1 MRSSPL
7 PRMSR
12 RGRVTIGVLIG
23 VFVLFTLL
31 GWGVNAWTDWLWFDE
46 VRYTQVFTGVLA
58 TRLLLFLLVGFGM
71 ALVIAGNLWLA
82 HRVRPQLRPHSPEQ
96 ATLERYRMLLSPRLG
111 TWIAVVSALIGL
123 FAGLS
128 AQSRWS
134 QWLLFRNGGSFGV
147 KDPEFGVDVGFYV
160 FQLPFWRYLLGVG
173 FTAVVLSL
181 LGALAVHYIF
191 GGVRLQGIGDRM
203 TVAARAHLST
213 LVAVF
218 VLLKAVAYVLDRR
231 AMLLEYNEGAKLY
244 GAGYADV
251 NALLPAKE
259 ILAYIS
265 IVVAI
270 AIIVFSNAVMRNLVW
285 PGIALALLGVSAVA
299 IGGIYPWAVQTFEVK
314 PSARDKEAPYIQR
327 SIDAT
332 RAAYGLTDTKTT
344 RYQAN
349 NLTPP
354 ASLATDTSVVQN
366 IRLLDP
372 QLVSETYTQLQQV
385 RGFYDFGPKLDID
398 RYTVGGKTADYV
410 VGVREINYGEL
421 TQQQNNWI
429 NRHTVYTHGYGLVA
443 APANQICGNGTPFF
457 VSGFLGDSAKEVQGC
472 ASPSD
477 QIPAQQPRIY
487 YGERME
493 ADDYAIVGQTGDR
506 SVEFDKPTST
516 GGDKPTST
524 GGDEPNSTGGE
535 QYYTYTGEGGVK
547 IGSFTRRLLY
557 AIKEQESNFLLSAAV
572 NKDSKLLYVRNP
584 RDRVEKVAPFLT
596 VDGDPYPAVVNG
608 RIQWIVDGYT
618 TAATYPYADRVNLQA
633 ETADEL
639 TGRGTIQLARENVN
653 YIRNSVKAT
662 VDAYDGTVR
671 LYAFDET
678 DPVLKAW
685 NKAFGG
691 DLVLPKADIPPELAA
706 HFRYPADLFKV
717 QRNLL
722 TRFHVTHPG
731 DFYSGQDFW
740 QVPNVPDAPDSGQ
753 KQPPYYLYTQFPG
766 QQEGPRFQLTSAVT
780 PNRRENLAALIS
792 GSYVDGQP
800 RLEVLELPD
809 QTRISGPV
817 QVHQQMTNNGDIRQ
831 QLNLL
836 SSGQSQVQ
844 YGNLLSLP
852 FGNGMLYV
860 EPVYV
865 KSNTQNAFPQLQRVL
880 LSYGDGG
887 SYVVL
892 ANNLSEGIKQLVEQG
907 KRTPGGTPPPSSGGT
922 NPPTGGTIPPVL
934 TGELAKAADRV
945 QSAIGEVKAAQASG
959 DFERYGRA
967 LKALDEAMT
976 AFQEAQAAAN
986 PSPAPAASGSPS
998 ASPPAAPS
1006 ATPNG

>member
-23 VFVLFTLL
+23 VFVFFTLL

-58 TRLLLFLLVGFGM
+58 TRLLLFLVIGLAM
-71 ALVIAGNLWLA
+71 AAIVAGNLWLA
-82 HRVRPQLRPHSPEQ
+82 YRLRPQLRPHSAEQ

-111 TWIAVVSALIGL
+111 TWIALASAVIGL

-147 KDPEFGVDVGFYV
+147 KDPEFGIDVGFYV

-173 FTAVVLSL
+173 FTAVVLAL

-191 GGVRLQGIGDRM
+191 GGVRLQGVGDRM
-203 TVAARAHLST
+203 TNAARAHLSS

-218 VLLKAVAYVLDRR
+218 VVLKAIAYVLDQR

-244 GAGYADV
+244 GAGYADI

-259 ILAYIS
+259 ILAWIAV
-265 IVVAI
+265 VVAL
-270 AIIVFSNAVMRNLVW
+270 AIIVFSNAWMRNLVW

-314 PSARDKEAPYIQR
+314 PSARDKEAPYIER
-327 SIDAT
+327 SIEAT
-332 RAAYGLTDTKTT
+332 RAAFGLTGTKSTG
-344 RYQAN
+344 YAAD
-349 NLTPP
+349 NLIPP

-366 IRLLDP
+366 VRLLDP

-385 RGFYDFGPKLDID
+385 RGFYDFGSKLDID
-398 RYTVGGKTADYV
+398 RYAVSGKTSDYV

-421 TQQQNNWI
+421 PNNNWI
-429 NRHTVYTHGYGLVA
+429 NRHTVYTHGYGLVG
-443 APANQICGNGTPFF
+443 APANQVVCGGQPYF
-457 VSGFLGDSAKEVQGC
+457 VSGFLGEKAQEACSSQTE
-472 ASPSD
+472 

-506 SVEFDKPTST
+506 NVEFDRPT
-516 GGDKPTST
+516 
-524 GGDEPNSTGGE
+524 STGGE
-535 QYYTYTGEGGVK
+535 QYYTYGGEGGVE
-547 IGSFTRRLLY
+547 IGSFSRRLLY
-557 AIKEQESNFLLSAAV
+557 AIKEQESNFLLSEAV
-572 NKDSKLLYVRNP
+572 NDDSKLLYVRNP

-596 VDGDPYPAVVNG
+596 LDGDPYPAVVNG
-608 RIQWIVDGYT
+608 RVLWIIDGYT
-618 TAATYPYADRVNLQA
+618 TAATYPYAERVNLQA
-633 ETADEL
+633 ETTDEL
-639 TGRGTIQLARENVN
+639 TGRGTFQLARENVN

-662 VDAYDGTVR
+662 VDAYDGTVK
-671 LYAFDET
+671 LYAFDDT

-691 DLVLPKADIPPELAA
+691 ELVLPKGDIPPELAE

-722 TRFHVTHPG
+722 TKFHVTDPG

-753 KQPPYYLYTQFPG
+753 KQPPYYLFTQFPG
-766 QQEGPRFQLTSAVT
+766 QESPRFQLTAAVT
-780 PNRRENLAALIS
+780 PNGRQNLAALVS
-792 GSYVDGQP
+792 GSYVDGRPQ
-800 RLEVLELPD
+800 LEVLELPD
-809 QTRISGPV
+809 QTRVSGPT

-836 SSGQSQVQ
+836 SSNQAQVQ

-852 FGNGMLYV
+852 FADGMLYV

-865 KSNTQNAFPQLQRVL
+865 KSSNQDAYPLLQKVL

-892 ANNLSEGIKQLVEQG
+892 ANNLSDGIKQLVEQG
-907 KRTPGGTPPPSSGGT
+907 KRAATGSPPPSTGD
-922 NPPTGGTIPPVL
+922 NPPTTGGTSPPVL
-934 TGELAKAADRV
+934 TGELAEAAGKV
-945 QSAIGEVKAAQASG
+945 QSAIAEVKAAQASG

-967 LKALDEAMT
+967 LKALDEAMA
-976 AFQEAQAAAN
+976 AFQQAQAAAN
-986 PSPAPAASGSPS
+986 PSPGPAPSGSPS
-998 ASPPAAPS
+998 ASPPASPS
-1006 ATPNG
+1006 SSPSPNG

>member
-23 VFVLFTLL
+23 VFVFFTLL

-58 TRLLLFLLVGFGM
+58 TRLLLFLVIGLGM
-71 ALVIAGNLWLA
+71 AAIVAGNLWLA
-82 HRVRPQLRPHSPEQ
+82 YRLRPQLRPHSAEQ

-111 TWIAVVSALIGL
+111 TWIALSSAVIGL

-147 KDPEFGVDVGFYV
+147 KDPEFGIDVGFYV

-173 FTAVVLSL
+173 FTAVVLAL

-191 GGVRLQGIGDRM
+191 GGVRLQGVGDRM
-203 TVAARAHLST
+203 TNAARAHLSS

-218 VLLKAVAYVLDRR
+218 VVLKAIAYVLDQR

-244 GAGYADV
+244 GAGYADI

-259 ILAYIS
+259 ILAWIAV
-265 IVVAI
+265 VVAV
-270 AIIVFSNAVMRNLVW
+270 AIIVFSNAWMRNLVW

-314 PSARDKEAPYIQR
+314 PSARDKEAPYIER
-327 SIDAT
+327 SIEAT
-332 RAAYGLTDTKTT
+332 RAAFGLTGTKSTG
-344 RYQAN
+344 YAAD
-349 NLTPP
+349 NLIPP

-366 IRLLDP
+366 VRLLDP

-385 RGFYDFGPKLDID
+385 RGFYDFGSKLDID
-398 RYTVGGKTADYV
+398 RYAVSGKTSDYV

-421 TQQQNNWI
+421 PNNNWI
-429 NRHTVYTHGYGLVA
+429 NRHTVYTHGYGLVG
-443 APANQICGNGTPFF
+443 APANQVVCGGQPYF
-457 VSGFLGDSAKEVQGC
+457 VSGFLGEKAQEACSSQTE
-472 ASPSD
+472 

-506 SVEFDKPTST
+506 NVEFDRPT
-516 GGDKPTST
+516 
-524 GGDEPNSTGGE
+524 STGGE
-535 QYYTYTGEGGVK
+535 QYYTYTGAGGVE

-557 AIKEQESNFLLSAAV
+557 AIKEQESNFLLSEAV
-572 NKDSKLLYVRNP
+572 NDDSKLLYVRNP

-596 VDGDPYPAVVNG
+596 LDGDPYPAVVNG
-608 RIQWIVDGYT
+608 RVLWIIDGYT
-618 TAATYPYADRVNLQA
+618 TAATYPYAERVNLQA

-639 TGRGTIQLARENVN
+639 TGRGTFQLARENVN

-662 VDAYDGTVR
+662 VDAYDGTVK
-671 LYAFDET
+671 LYAFDDT

-691 DLVLPKADIPPELAA
+691 ELVLPKGDIPPELAE

-722 TRFHVTHPG
+722 TKFHVTDPG

-753 KQPPYYLYTQFPG
+753 KQPPYYLFTQFPG
-766 QQEGPRFQLTSAVT
+766 QESPRFQLTAAVT
-780 PNRRENLAALIS
+780 PNGRQNLAALVT
-792 GSYVDGQP
+792 GSYVDGRPQ
-800 RLEVLELPD
+800 LEVLELPD
-809 QTRISGPV
+809 QTRISGPT

-836 SSGQSQVQ
+836 SSNQAQVQ

-852 FGNGMLYV
+852 FADGMLYV

-865 KSNTQNAFPQLQRVL
+865 KSSNQDAYPLLQKVL

-892 ANNLSEGIKQLVEQG
+892 ANNLSDGIKQLVEQG
-907 KRTPGGTPPPSSGGT
+907 KRAATGSPPPSTGD
-922 NPPTGGTIPPVL
+922 NPPTTGGTSPPVL
-934 TGELAKAADRV
+934 TGELAEAAGKV
-945 QSAIGEVKAAQASG
+945 QSAIAEVKAAQASG

-967 LKALDEAMT
+967 LKALDEAMA
-976 AFQEAQAAAN
+976 AFQQAQAAAN
-986 PSPAPAASGSPS
+986 PSPGPAPSGSPS
-998 ASPPAAPS
+998 ASPPASPS
-1006 ATPNG
+1006 SSPSPNG

>member
-12 RGRVTIGVLIG
+12 RGRVTIGVLVG

-31 GWGVNAWTDWLWFDE
+31 GWGVQAWTDWLWFEE
-46 VRYTQVFTGVLA
+46 VRYTQVFTGVLV
-58 TRLLLFLLVGFGM
+58 TRLLLFLTVGVAM
-71 ALVIAGNLWLA
+71 ALFVGANLWLA
-82 HRVRPQLRPHSPEQ
+82 YRLRPQLRPHSLEQ
-96 ATLERYRMLLSPRLG
+96 ATLERYRMLISPRMG
-111 TWIAVVSALIGL
+111 TWISLTAAVLGL

-128 AQSRWS
+128 AQSRWN
-134 QWLLFRNGGSFGV
+134 QWLLFRNGGDFGV

-173 FTAVVLSL
+173 FTAVVLAL

-191 GGVRLQGIGDRM
+191 GGVRLQGVGDRM
-203 TVAARAHLST
+203 TNAARAHLST
-213 LVAVF
+213 LVAAF

-265 IVVAI
+265 VVVAI

-285 PGIALALLGVSAVA
+285 PGISLALLGVSAVA

-314 PSARDKEAPYIQR
+314 PSARDKEAPYIER
-327 SIDAT
+327 SITAT
-332 RAAYGLTDTKTT
+332 RNAFGLVDTKTT
-344 RYQAN
+344 GYAAN
-349 NLTPP
+349 NLVPP
-354 ASLATDTSVVQN
+354 ATLASDTAVVPN
-366 IRLLDP
+366 VRLLDP

-398 RYTVGGKTADYV
+398 RYSVANKTSDFV
-410 VGVREINYGEL
+410 VGVREINYNEL
-421 TQQQNNWI
+421 TDQQSNWI
-429 NRHTVYTHGYGLVA
+429 NKHTVYTHGYGLVA
-443 APANQICGNGTPFF
+443 APANQVVCGGQPYF
-457 VSGFLGDSAKEVQGC
+457 VSGFLGEKAQEACSSQAE
-472 ASPSD
+472 
-477 QIPAQQPRIY
+477 QIPATQPRIY
-487 YGERME
+487 YGERMGP
-493 ADDYAIVGQTGDR
+493 DDYAIVGQAGEGR
-506 SVEFDKPTST
+506 NAEFDRPTT
-516 GGDKPTST
+516 ED
-524 GGDEPNSTGGE
+524 GGE
-535 QYYTYTGEGGVK
+535 QYYTYTGEGGVE

-557 AIKEQESNFLLSAAV
+557 TIKEQETNFLLSEAV
-572 NKDSKLLYVRNP
+572 NDNSRLLYVRNP

-596 VDGDPYPAVVNG
+596 LDGDPYPAVVGG
-608 RIQWIVDGYT
+608 RVQWIIDGYT
-618 TAATYPYADRVNLQA
+618 TAATYPYAERVNLQT

-639 TGRGTIQLARENVN
+639 TNRGTFQLARENVN
-653 YIRNSVKAT
+653 YMRNSVKAT

-671 LYAFDET
+671 LYEFDEN

-691 DLVLPKADIPPELAA
+691 DVVLPKSAIPAELAE
-706 HFRYPADLFKV
+706 HFRYPADMFKV

-722 TRFHVTHPG
+722 TKFHVTDPG

-753 KQPPYYLYTQFPG
+753 KQPPYYLFTQFPG
-766 QQEGPRFQLTSAVT
+766 QEAPRFQLTAAVT
-780 PNRRENLAALIS
+780 PNGRQNLAALIS

-817 QVHQQMTNNGDIRQ
+817 QVHQQMTNNANIRQ

-836 SSGQSQVQ
+836 SSNQAQVQ

-852 FGNGMLYV
+852 FGDGMLYV

-865 KSNTQNAFPQLQRVL
+865 KSNQQDAYPLLQKVL

-892 ANNLSEGIKQLVEQG
+892 ADNITDGIKQLVDQG
-907 KRTPGGTPPPSSGGT
+907 KRAAPSGGTPPPSGGT
-922 NPPTGGTIPPVL
+922 PPPPDQATPPPL
-934 TGELAKAADRV
+934 TGELAEAAQRV
-945 QSAIGEVKAAQASG
+945 QAAIGEVKAAQTSG

-976 AFQEAQAAAN
+976 AFQQAQQAAAPAGAS
-986 PSPAPAASGSPS
+986 PSPSGSPS
-998 ASPPAAPS
+998 GSPSP
-1006 ATPNG
+1006 TPGG

>member
-23 VFVLFTLL
+23 VFVFFTLL

-58 TRLLLFLLVGFGM
+58 TRLLLFLVIGLGM
-71 ALVIAGNLWLA
+71 AAIVAGNLWLA
-82 HRVRPQLRPHSPEQ
+82 YRLRPQLRPHSAEQ

-111 TWIAVVSALIGL
+111 TWIALASAVIGL

-147 KDPEFGVDVGFYV
+147 KDPEFGIDVGFYV

-173 FTAVVLSL
+173 FTAVVLAL

-191 GGVRLQGIGDRM
+191 GGVRLQGVGDRM
-203 TVAARAHLST
+203 TNAARAHLSS

-218 VLLKAVAYVLDRR
+218 VVLKAIAYVLDQR

-244 GAGYADV
+244 GAGYADI

-259 ILAYIS
+259 ILAWIAV
-265 IVVAI
+265 VVAV
-270 AIIVFSNAVMRNLVW
+270 AIIVFSNAWMRNLVW

-314 PSARDKEAPYIQR
+314 PSARDKEAPYIER
-327 SIDAT
+327 SIEAT
-332 RAAYGLTDTKTT
+332 RAAFGLTGTKSTG
-344 RYQAN
+344 YAAD
-349 NLTPP
+349 NLIPP
-354 ASLATDTSVVQN
+354 ATLATDTSVVQN
-366 IRLLDP
+366 VRLLDP

-385 RGFYDFGPKLDID
+385 RGFYDFGSKLDID
-398 RYTVGGKTADYV
+398 RYAVSGKTSDYV

-421 TQQQNNWI
+421 PNNNWI
-429 NRHTVYTHGYGLVA
+429 NRHTVYTHGYGLVG
-443 APANQICGNGTPFF
+443 APANQVVCGGQPYF
-457 VSGFLGDSAKEVQGC
+457 VSGFLGEKAQEACSSQTE
-472 ASPSD
+472 

-506 SVEFDKPTST
+506 NVEFDRPT
-516 GGDKPTST
+516 
-524 GGDEPNSTGGE
+524 STGGE
-535 QYYTYTGEGGVK
+535 QYYTYTGEGGVE
-547 IGSFTRRLLY
+547 IGSFSRRLLY
-557 AIKEQESNFLLSAAV
+557 AIKEQESNFLLSEAV
-572 NKDSKLLYVRNP
+572 NDDSKLLYVRNP

-596 VDGDPYPAVVNG
+596 LDGDPYPAVVNG
-608 RIQWIVDGYT
+608 RVLWIIDGYT
-618 TAATYPYADRVNLQA
+618 TAATYPYAERVNLQA
-633 ETADEL
+633 ETTDEL
-639 TGRGTIQLARENVN
+639 TGRGTFQLARENVN

-662 VDAYDGTVR
+662 VDAYDGTVK
-671 LYAFDET
+671 LYAFDDT

-691 DLVLPKADIPPELAA
+691 ELVLPKGDIPPELAE

-722 TRFHVTHPG
+722 TKFHVTDPG

-753 KQPPYYLYTQFPG
+753 KQPPYYLFTQFPG
-766 QQEGPRFQLTSAVT
+766 QESPRFQLTAAVT
-780 PNRRENLAALIS
+780 PNGRQNLAALVT
-792 GSYVDGQP
+792 GSYVDGRPQ
-800 RLEVLELPD
+800 LEVLELPD
-809 QTRISGPV
+809 QTRISGPT

-836 SSGQSQVQ
+836 SSNQAQVQ

-852 FGNGMLYV
+852 FADGMLYV

-865 KSNTQNAFPQLQRVL
+865 KSSNQDAYPLLQKVL

-892 ANNLSEGIKQLVEQG
+892 ANNLSDGIKQLVEQG
-907 KRTPGGTPPPSSGGT
+907 KRAATGTPPPSTGD
-922 NPPTGGTIPPVL
+922 NPPTTGGTSPPVL
-934 TGELAKAADRV
+934 TGELAEAAGKV
-945 QSAIGEVKAAQASG
+945 QSAIAEVKAAQASG

-967 LKALDEAMT
+967 LKALDEAMA

-986 PSPAPAASGSPS
+986 PAPGPAPSGSPS
-998 ASPPAAPS
+998 ASPPASPS
-1006 ATPNG
+1006 SSPSPNG

>member
-1 MRSSPL
+1 
-7 PRMSR
+7 MSR

-23 VFVLFTLL
+23 VFVFFTLL

-58 TRLLLFLLVGFGM
+58 TRLLLFLVIGLGM
-71 ALVIAGNLWLA
+71 AAIIAGNLWLA
-82 HRVRPQLRPHSPEQ
+82 YRLRPQLRPHSAEQ

-111 TWIAVVSALIGL
+111 TWIALASAVIGL

-147 KDPEFGVDVGFYV
+147 KDPEFGIDVGFYV

-173 FTAVVLSL
+173 FTAVVLAL
-181 LGALAVHYIF
+181 LGALAVHYIY
-191 GGVRLQGIGDRM
+191 GGVRLQGVGDRM
-203 TVAARAHLST
+203 TNAARAHLSS

-218 VLLKAVAYVLDRR
+218 VVLKAIAYVLDQR

-244 GAGYADV
+244 GAGYADI

-259 ILAYIS
+259 ILAWIAV
-265 IVVAI
+265 VVAV
-270 AIIVFSNAVMRNLVW
+270 AIIVFSNAWMRNLVW

-314 PSARDKEAPYIQR
+314 PSARDKEAPYIER
-327 SIDAT
+327 SIEAT
-332 RAAYGLTDTKTT
+332 RAAFGLTGTKSAG
-344 RYQAN
+344 YAAD
-349 NLTPP
+349 NLIPP

-366 IRLLDP
+366 VRLLDP

-398 RYTVGGKTADYV
+398 RYANAGKTSDYV

-421 TQQQNNWI
+421 PNNNWI
-429 NRHTVYTHGYGLVA
+429 NRHTVYTHGYGLVG
-443 APANQICGNGTPFF
+443 APANQVVCGGQPYF
-457 VSGFLGDSAKEVQGC
+457 VSGFLGEKAQEACSSQTE
-472 ASPSD
+472 

-493 ADDYAIVGQTGDR
+493 ADDYAIVGQTGER
-506 SVEFDKPTST
+506 NVEFDRPT
-516 GGDKPTST
+516 
-524 GGDEPNSTGGE
+524 STGGE
-535 QYYTYTGEGGVK
+535 QYYTYTGAGGVE

-557 AIKEQESNFLLSAAV
+557 AIKEQESNFLLSEAV
-572 NKDSKLLYVRNP
+572 NDDSKLLYVRNP

-596 VDGDPYPAVVNG
+596 LDGDPYPAVVNG
-608 RIQWIVDGYT
+608 RVLWIIDGYT

-639 TGRGTIQLARENVN
+639 TGRGTFQLARENVN

-662 VDAYDGTVR
+662 VDAYDGTVK
-671 LYAFDET
+671 LYQFDDT

-691 DLVLPKADIPPELAA
+691 ELVLPKGDIPPELAE

-722 TRFHVTHPG
+722 TKFHVTDPG

-753 KQPPYYLYTQFPG
+753 KQPPYYLFTQFPG
-766 QQEGPRFQLTSAVT
+766 QESPRFQLTAAVT
-780 PNRRENLAALIS
+780 PNGRQNLAALVS
-792 GSYVDGQP
+792 GSYVDGRPQ
-800 RLEVLELPD
+800 LEVLELPD
-809 QTRISGPV
+809 QTRISGPT

-836 SSGQSQVQ
+836 SSNQAQVQ

-852 FGNGMLYV
+852 FADGMLYV

-865 KSNTQNAFPQLQRVL
+865 KSSNQDAYPLLQKVL

-892 ANNLSEGIKQLVEQG
+892 ANNLSDGIKQLVEQG
-907 KRTPGGTPPPSSGGT
+907 KRAAAGSPPPSTGD
-922 NPPTGGTIPPVL
+922 NPPTTGGTSPPVL
-934 TGELAKAADRV
+934 TGELAEAAGKV
-945 QSAIGEVKAAQASG
+945 QSAIAEVKAAQASG

-967 LKALDEAMT
+967 LKALDEAMA
-976 AFQEAQAAAN
+976 AFQQAQATAN
-986 PSPAPAASGSPS
+986 PSPGPTPSGSPS
-998 ASPPAAPS
+998 ASPPASPS
-1006 ATPNG
+1006 SSPSPNG

>member
-1 MRSSPL
+1 
-7 PRMSR
+7 MSR

-23 VFVLFTLL
+23 VFVFFTLL

-58 TRLLLFLLVGFGM
+58 TRLLLFLVIGLGM
-71 ALVIAGNLWLA
+71 AAIVAGNLWLA
-82 HRVRPQLRPHSPEQ
+82 YRLRPQLRPHSAEQ

-111 TWIAVVSALIGL
+111 TWIALASAVIGL

-147 KDPEFGVDVGFYV
+147 KDPEFGIDVGFYV

-173 FTAVVLSL
+173 FTAVVLAL

-191 GGVRLQGIGDRM
+191 GGVRLQGVGDRM
-203 TVAARAHLST
+203 TNAARAHLSS

-218 VLLKAVAYVLDRR
+218 VVLKAIAYVLDQR

-244 GAGYADV
+244 GAGYADI

-259 ILAYIS
+259 ILAWIAV
-265 IVVAI
+265 VVAI
-270 AIIVFSNAVMRNLVW
+270 AIIVFSNAWMRNLVW

-314 PSARDKEAPYIQR
+314 PSARDKEAPYIER
-327 SIDAT
+327 SIEAT
-332 RAAYGLTDTKTT
+332 RAAFGLTGTKSTG
-344 RYQAN
+344 YAAD
-349 NLTPP
+349 NLIPP

-366 IRLLDP
+366 VRLLDP

-385 RGFYDFGPKLDID
+385 RGFYDFGSKLDID
-398 RYTVGGKTADYV
+398 RYAVSGKTSDYV

-421 TQQQNNWI
+421 PNNNWI
-429 NRHTVYTHGYGLVA
+429 NRHTVYTHGYGLVG
-443 APANQICGNGTPFF
+443 APANQVVCGGQPYF
-457 VSGFLGDSAKEVQGC
+457 VSGFLGEKAQEACSSQTE
-472 ASPSD
+472 

-506 SVEFDKPTST
+506 NVEFDRPT
-516 GGDKPTST
+516 
-524 GGDEPNSTGGE
+524 STGGE
-535 QYYTYTGEGGVK
+535 QYYTYTGEGGVE
-547 IGSFTRRLLY
+547 IGSFSRRLLY
-557 AIKEQESNFLLSAAV
+557 AIKEQESNFLLSEAV
-572 NKDSKLLYVRNP
+572 NDDSKLLYVRNP

-596 VDGDPYPAVVNG
+596 LDGDPYPAVVNG
-608 RIQWIVDGYT
+608 RVLWIIDGYT
-618 TAATYPYADRVNLQA
+618 TAATYPYAERVNLQA
-633 ETADEL
+633 ETTDEL
-639 TGRGTIQLARENVN
+639 TGRGTFQLARENVN

-662 VDAYDGTVR
+662 VDAYDGTVK
-671 LYAFDET
+671 LYAFDDT

-691 DLVLPKADIPPELAA
+691 ELVLPKGDIPPELAE

-722 TRFHVTHPG
+722 TKFHVTDPG

-753 KQPPYYLYTQFPG
+753 KQPPYYLFTQFPG
-766 QQEGPRFQLTSAVT
+766 QESPRFQLTAAVT
-780 PNRRENLAALIS
+780 PNGRQNLAALVT
-792 GSYVDGQP
+792 GSYVDGRPQ
-800 RLEVLELPD
+800 LEVLELPD
-809 QTRISGPV
+809 QTRISGPT

-836 SSGQSQVQ
+836 SSNQAQVQ

-852 FGNGMLYV
+852 FADGMLYV

-865 KSNTQNAFPQLQRVL
+865 KSSNQDAYPLLQKVL

-892 ANNLSEGIKQLVEQG
+892 ANNLSDGIKQLVEQG
-907 KRTPGGTPPPSSGGT
+907 KRAATGTPPPSTGD
-922 NPPTGGTIPPVL
+922 NPPTTGGTSPPVL
-934 TGELAKAADRV
+934 TGELAEAAGKV
-945 QSAIGEVKAAQASG
+945 QSAIAEVKAAQASG

-967 LKALDEAMT
+967 LKALDEAMA
-976 AFQEAQAAAN
+976 AFQQAQAAAN
-986 PSPAPAASGSPS
+986 PSPGPAPSGSAS
-998 ASPPAAPS
+998 ASPPASPS
-1006 ATPNG
+1006 SSPSPNG

>member
-58 TRLLLFLLVGFGM
+58 TRLLLFLLVGLGM
-71 ALVIAGNLWLA
+71 ALIIAGNLWLA
-82 HRVRPQLRPHSPEQ
+82 YRLRPQLRPHSPEQ
-96 ATLERYRMLLSPRLG
+96 ATLERYRVLLSPRLG
-111 TWIAVVSALIGL
+111 TWIAVVSAVIGL

-128 AQSRWS
+128 AQSRWG

-147 KDPEFGVDVGFYV
+147 KDPEFGVDIGFYV

-181 LGALAVHYIF
+181 LGALAVHYVF
-191 GGVRLQGIGDRM
+191 GGVRLQGVGDRM
-203 TVAARAHLST
+203 TNAARAHLST

-270 AIIVFSNAVMRNLVW
+270 VIIVFSNAVMRNLVW

-327 SIDAT
+327 SIEAT
-332 RAAYGLTDTKTT
+332 RSAFGLTDTNIKS
-344 RYQAN
+344 YAAS

-366 IRLLDP
+366 ARLLDP

-421 TQQQNNWI
+421 TPQQSNWI

-443 APANQICGNGTPFF
+443 APANQICNGLPYF
-457 VSGFLGDSAKEVQGC
+457 VSGFLGEQSKEEQGC
-472 ASPSD
+472 SSPTE

-493 ADDYAIVGQTGDR
+493 SDDYAIVGQTGDR
-506 SVEFDKPTST
+506 NVEFDRPT
-516 GGDKPTST
+516 
-524 GGDEPNSTGGE
+524 STGGE

-547 IGSFTRRLLY
+547 IGSFGRRLLY
-557 AIKEQESNFLLSAAV
+557 AIKEQESNFLLSEQL
-572 NKDSKLLYVRNP
+572 NQNSKLLYVRNP

-596 VDGDPYPAVVNG
+596 LDGDPYPAVVNG
-608 RIQWIVDGYT
+608 RVQWIVDGYT

-639 TGRGTIQLARENVN
+639 TGRGTFQLARENVN

-671 LYAFDET
+671 LYAFDDT

-706 HFRYPADLFKV
+706 HFRYPSDLFKV

-722 TRFHVTHPG
+722 TRFHVTDPG

-766 QQEGPRFQLTSAVT
+766 QDAGPRFQLTSAVT
-780 PNRRENLAALIS
+780 PNGRQNLAALIS

-800 RLEVLELPD
+800 RLEVLDLPD
-809 QTRISGPV
+809 QTRTAGPV
-817 QVHQQMTNNGDIRQ
+817 QVHQQMINTNSNIRQ

-836 SSGQSQVQ
+836 QSNQAQVL

-865 KSNTQNAFPQLQRVL
+865 KSNQQDAYPLLQKVL

-887 SYVVL
+887 SYMVL
-892 ANNLSEGIKQLVEQG
+892 ADNLPDGIKQLVEQG
-907 KRTPGGTPPPSSGGT
+907 KRAASGNPPPPGGEVTPPGGAG
-922 NPPTGGTIPPVL
+922 PPAVS
-934 TGELAKAADRV
+934 GELAQAADRV
-945 QSAIGEVKAAQASG
+945 QSAIGEVRAAQASG

-976 AFQEAQAAAN
+976 AFQDAQAAAG
-986 PSPAPAASGSPS
+986 PSGSGSPS
-998 ASPPAAPS
+998 GPQSASPSPS
-1006 ATPNG
+1006 PNG

>member
-1 MRSSPL
+1 MRSSAPL

-12 RGRVTIGVLIG
+12 RGRVTIGVLVG

-31 GWGVNAWTDWLWFDE
+31 GWGVQAWTDWLWFDE
-46 VRYTQVFTGVLA
+46 VDYKQVFTGVLA
-58 TRLLLFLLVGFGM
+58 TRLLLFLAVGLGM
-71 ALVIAGNLWLA
+71 AVVVGGNLWLA
-82 HRVRPQLRPHSPEQ
+82 QRLRPRMRPQSPEQ
-96 ATLERYRMLLSPRLG
+96 VTLERYRMLLSPRLG
-111 TWIAVVSALIGL
+111 TWIALVAAVIGL

-128 AQSRWS
+128 AQSRWN
-134 QWLLFRNGGSFGV
+134 QWLLFRNGGDFGV

-160 FQLPFWRYLLGVG
+160 FDLPFWRYLLGVA
-173 FTAVVLSL
+173 FTAVVLAL
-181 LGALAVHYIF
+181 IGALAVHYIF
-191 GGVRLQGIGDRM
+191 GGVRLQGVGDRM
-203 TVAARAHLST
+203 SNAARAHLST

-218 VLLKAVAYVLDRR
+218 VLLKAIAYVLDRR
-231 AMLLEYNEGAKLY
+231 AMLLEYNDGANVY

-265 IVVAI
+265 VVVAI
-270 AIIVFSNAVMRNLVW
+270 AIIVFSNAWMRNLVW
-285 PGIALALLGVSAVA
+285 PGISLALLGVSAVA

-332 RAAYGLTDTKTT
+332 RAAFGLTGTETEP
-344 RYQAN
+344 YAAS

-354 ASLATDTSVVQN
+354 ATLATDTAVVPN
-366 IRLLDP
+366 ARLLDP

-398 RYTVGGKTADYV
+398 RYAVSGKTQDYV
-410 VGVREINYGEL
+410 VGVREINYSEL
-421 TQQQNNWI
+421 TAQQSNWI

-443 APANQICGNGTPFF
+443 APANQVVCGGQPLF
-457 VSGFLGDSAKEVQGC
+457 VSGFLGEKSQEAC
-472 ASPSD
+472 ASQTE
-477 QIPAQQPRIY
+477 QIPASQPRIY

-493 ADDYAIVGQTGDR
+493 EGDYAIVGRADPDANPA
-506 SVEFDKPTST
+506 EFDRPVGE
-516 GGDKPTST
+516 GGDNGPES
-524 GGDEPNSTGGE
+524 
-535 QYYTYTGEGGVK
+535 YYTYTGSGGVE

-557 AIKEQESNFLLSAAV
+557 AIKEQESNFLLSEAV
-572 NKDSKLLYVRNP
+572 NENSKLLYVRNP
-584 RDRVEKVAPFLT
+584 RERVEKVAPFLT
-596 VDGDPYPAVVNG
+596 VDGDPYPAVVGG
-608 RIQWIVDGYT
+608 RVQWIIDGYT
-618 TAATYPYADRVNLQA
+618 TAATYPYAERINLQT
-633 ETADEL
+633 ETTDEL
-639 TGRGTIQLARENVN
+639 TNRGTFQLARENVN

-662 VDAYDGTVR
+662 VDAYDGTVT
-671 LYAFDET
+671 LYEFDDS

-691 DLVLPKADIPPELAA
+691 DLVKPKSEIPAELSA

-722 TRFHVTHPG
+722 TRFHVTNPG

-753 KQPPYYLYTQFPG
+753 KQPPYYLFTQFPG
-766 QQEGPRFQLTSAVT
+766 QESPRFQLTAAVT
-780 PNRRENLAALIS
+780 PNGRQNLAALIS

-817 QVHQQMTNNGDIRQ
+817 QVHQQMTNNAQIRQ

-836 SSGQSQVQ
+836 SSNQAQVQ

-865 KSNTQNAFPQLQRVL
+865 KSNQQDAYPLLQKVL

-892 ANNLSEGIKQLVEQG
+892 ADNLTDGIKQLVEQG
-907 KRTPGGTPPPSSGGT
+907 KRAGAPATPPPTGET
-922 NPPTGGTIPPVL
+922 PPSPPPGPGATPPPL
-934 TGELAKAADRV
+934 TGELAEAANRV
-945 QSAIGEVKAAQASG
+945 QAAITEVRAAQASG

-967 LKALDEAMT
+967 LKALDEAIT
-976 AFQEAQAAAN
+976 AFQQAQTAAA
-986 PSPAPAASGSPS
+986 PTPAPGGTPRPTPSGS
-998 ASPPAAPS
+998 ASP
-1006 ATPNG
+1006 TPGG

>member
-1 MRSSPL
+1 MRSSPM

-12 RGRVTIGVLIG
+12 RGRVTIGVLVA

-31 GWGVNAWTDWLWFDE
+31 GWGVQAWTDWLWFSE
-46 VRYTQVFTGVLA
+46 VRYTEVFTGVLT
-58 TRLLLFLLVGFGM
+58 TRLLLFLTVGLGM
-71 ALVIAGNLWLA
+71 AAVIGGNLWLA
-82 HRVRPQLRPHSPEQ
+82 HRLRPKLRPHSLEQ

-111 TWIAVVSALIGL
+111 TWIAVVAGVIGL

-128 AQSRWS
+128 AQSRWN
-134 QWLLFRNGGSFGV
+134 QWLLFRNGGNFGV

-181 LGALAVHYIF
+181 LGALAVHYVF
-191 GGVRLQGIGDRM
+191 GGVRLQGVGDRM
-203 TVAARAHLST
+203 TNAARAHLST

-314 PSARDKEAPYIQR
+314 PSARDKEAPYIAR
-327 SIDAT
+327 SIEAT
-332 RAAYGLTDTKTT
+332 RSAFGLKDTKTQG
-344 RYQAN
+344 YAAS
-349 NLTPP
+349 NLVPP
-354 ASLATDTSVVQN
+354 ASLATDTSVVPN
-366 IRLLDP
+366 LRLLDP

-398 RYTVGGKTADYV
+398 RYAVDGKTSDYV
-410 VGVREINYGEL
+410 VGVREINYDEL
-421 TQQQNNWI
+421 SQNNWI
-429 NRHTVYTHGYGLVA
+429 NKHTVYTHGYGLVG
-443 APANQICGNGTPFF
+443 APANQVCGNGVPYF
-457 VSGFLGDSAKEVQGC
+457 VSGSLGDEAKEAAGC
-472 ASPSD
+472 TSPTD
-477 QIPAQQPRIY
+477 QIPTEQPRIY
-487 YGERME
+487 YGERMGP
-493 ADDYAIVGQTGDR
+493 DDYAIVGQTGDR
-506 SVEFDKPTST
+506 NVEFDRPT
-516 GGDKPTST
+516 
-524 GGDEPNSTGGE
+524 STGGE

-557 AIKEQESNFLLSAAV
+557 AIKEQESNFLLSESV
-572 NKDSKLLYVRNP
+572 NDKSKLLYVRNP

-596 VDGDPYPAVVNG
+596 LDGDPYPAVVKG
-608 RIQWIVDGYT
+608 RVQWIIDGYT
-618 TAATYPYADRVNLQA
+618 TAATYPYAERVNLQQ
-633 ETADEL
+633 ETTDEL
-639 TGRGTIQLARENVN
+639 TNRGTFQLARENVN
-653 YIRNSVKAT
+653 YMRNSVKAT

-671 LYAFDET
+671 LYEFDDS

-691 DLVLPKADIPPELAA
+691 DLLLPKADIPAELTE
-706 HFRYPADLFKV
+706 HFRYPADMFKV

-722 TRFHVTHPG
+722 TKFHVTDPG

-753 KQPPYYLYTQFPG
+753 KQPPYYLFTEFPG
-766 QQEGPRFQLTSAVT
+766 QQDPRFQLTSAVT
-780 PNRRENLAALIS
+780 PNGRQNLAALIS

-800 RLEVLELPD
+800 TLEVWELPD
-809 QTRISGPV
+809 QTRVGGPV
-817 QVHQQMTNNGDIRQ
+817 QVHQQMTNIGDIRQ

-836 SSGQSQVQ
+836 SSNQAQVQ

-865 KSNTQNAFPQLQRVL
+865 KSNNQTAFPLLQRVL
-880 LSYGDGG
+880 VSYGDGG
-887 SYVVL
+887 SYAVL
-892 ANNLSEGIKQLVEQG
+892 AKNLSDGIKQLVEQG
-907 KRTPGGTPPPSSGGT
+907 KGAPQGGTPPPTGG
-922 NPPTGGTIPPVL
+922 NPPPTNTEAPPL
-934 TGELAKAADRV
+934 TGELAAAADRV
-945 QSAIGEVKAAQASG
+945 EQAITEVKAAQTSG
-959 DFERYGRA
+959 DFERYGQA
-967 LKALDEAMT
+967 LKTLDEAMT
-976 AFQEAQAAAN
+976 AFQQAQQAAGR
-986 PSPAPAASGSPS
+986 PAGGSPS
-998 ASPPAAPS
+998 ASPSASPAPS
-1006 ATPNG
+1006 PNG

>member
-1 MRSSPL
+1 
-7 PRMSR
+7 MSR

-23 VFVLFTLL
+23 VFVFFTLL

-58 TRLLLFLLVGFGM
+58 TRLLLFLVIGLAM
-71 ALVIAGNLWLA
+71 AAIVAGNLWLA
-82 HRVRPQLRPHSPEQ
+82 YRLRPQLRPHSAEQ

-111 TWIAVVSALIGL
+111 TWIALASAVIGL

-147 KDPEFGVDVGFYV
+147 KDPEFGIDVGFYV

-173 FTAVVLSL
+173 FTAVVLAL

-191 GGVRLQGIGDRM
+191 GGVRLQGVGDRM
-203 TVAARAHLST
+203 TNAARAHLSS

-218 VLLKAVAYVLDRR
+218 VVLKAIAYVLDQR

-244 GAGYADV
+244 GAGYADI

-259 ILAYIS
+259 ILAWIAV
-265 IVVAI
+265 VVAL
-270 AIIVFSNAVMRNLVW
+270 AIIVFSNAWMRNLVW

-314 PSARDKEAPYIQR
+314 PSARDKEAPYIER
-327 SIDAT
+327 SIEAT
-332 RAAYGLTDTKTT
+332 RAAFGLTGTKSTG
-344 RYQAN
+344 YAAD
-349 NLTPP
+349 NLIPP

-366 IRLLDP
+366 VRLLDP

-385 RGFYDFGPKLDID
+385 RGFYDFGSKLDID
-398 RYTVGGKTADYV
+398 RYAVSGKTSDYV

-421 TQQQNNWI
+421 PNNNWI
-429 NRHTVYTHGYGLVA
+429 NRHTVYTHGYGLVG
-443 APANQICGNGTPFF
+443 APANQVVCGGQPYF
-457 VSGFLGDSAKEVQGC
+457 VSGFLGEKAQEACSSQTE
-472 ASPSD
+472 

-506 SVEFDKPTST
+506 NVEFDRPT
-516 GGDKPTST
+516 
-524 GGDEPNSTGGE
+524 STGGE
-535 QYYTYTGEGGVK
+535 QYYTYGGEGGVE
-547 IGSFTRRLLY
+547 IGSFSRRLLY
-557 AIKEQESNFLLSAAV
+557 AIKEQESNFLLSEAV
-572 NKDSKLLYVRNP
+572 NDDSKLLYVRNP

-596 VDGDPYPAVVNG
+596 LDGDPYPAVVNG
-608 RIQWIVDGYT
+608 RVLWIIDGYT
-618 TAATYPYADRVNLQA
+618 TAATYPYAERVNLQA
-633 ETADEL
+633 ETTDEL
-639 TGRGTIQLARENVN
+639 TGRGTFQLARENVN

-662 VDAYDGTVR
+662 VDAYDGTVK
-671 LYAFDET
+671 LYAFDDT

-691 DLVLPKADIPPELAA
+691 ELVLPKGDIPPELAE

-722 TRFHVTHPG
+722 TKFHVTDPG

-753 KQPPYYLYTQFPG
+753 KQPPYYLFTQFPG
-766 QQEGPRFQLTSAVT
+766 QESPRFQLTAAVT
-780 PNRRENLAALIS
+780 PNGRQNLAALVS
-792 GSYVDGQP
+792 GSYVDGRPQ
-800 RLEVLELPD
+800 LEVLELPD
-809 QTRISGPV
+809 QTRVSGPT

-836 SSGQSQVQ
+836 SSNQAQVQ

-852 FGNGMLYV
+852 FADGMLYV

-865 KSNTQNAFPQLQRVL
+865 KSSNQDAYPLLQKVL

-892 ANNLSEGIKQLVEQG
+892 ANNLSDGIKQLVEQG
-907 KRTPGGTPPPSSGGT
+907 KRAATGSPPPSTGD
-922 NPPTGGTIPPVL
+922 NPPTTGGTSPPVL
-934 TGELAKAADRV
+934 TGELAEAAGKV
-945 QSAIGEVKAAQASG
+945 QSAIAEVKAAQASG

-967 LKALDEAMT
+967 LKALDEAMA
-976 AFQEAQAAAN
+976 AFQQAQAAAN
-986 PSPAPAASGSPS
+986 PSPGPAPSGSPS
-998 ASPPAAPS
+998 ASPPASPS
-1006 ATPNG
+1006 SSPSPNG

>member
-23 VFVLFTLL
+23 VFVFFTLL

-58 TRLLLFLLVGFGM
+58 TRLLLFLVIGLGM
-71 ALVIAGNLWLA
+71 AAIVAGNLWLA
-82 HRVRPQLRPHSPEQ
+82 YRLRPQLRPHSAEQ

-111 TWIAVVSALIGL
+111 TWIALASAVIGL

-147 KDPEFGVDVGFYV
+147 KDPEFGIDVGFYV

-173 FTAVVLSL
+173 FTAVVLAL

-191 GGVRLQGIGDRM
+191 GGVRLQGVGDRM
-203 TVAARAHLST
+203 TNAARAHLSS

-218 VLLKAVAYVLDRR
+218 VVLKAIAYVLDQR

-244 GAGYADV
+244 GAGYADI

-259 ILAYIS
+259 ILAWIAV
-265 IVVAI
+265 VVAV
-270 AIIVFSNAVMRNLVW
+270 AIIVFSNAWMRNLVW

-314 PSARDKEAPYIQR
+314 PSARDKEAPYIER
-327 SIDAT
+327 SIEAT
-332 RAAYGLTDTKTT
+332 RSAFGLTGTKSAG
-344 RYQAN
+344 YAAD
-349 NLTPP
+349 NLIPP

-366 IRLLDP
+366 VRLLDP

-398 RYTVGGKTADYV
+398 RYANAGKTSDYV

-421 TQQQNNWI
+421 PNNNWI
-429 NRHTVYTHGYGLVA
+429 NRHTVYTHGYGLVG
-443 APANQICGNGTPFF
+443 APANQVVCGGQPYF
-457 VSGFLGDSAKEVQGC
+457 VSGFLGEKAQEACSSQTE
-472 ASPSD
+472 

-506 SVEFDKPTST
+506 NVEFDRPT
-516 GGDKPTST
+516 
-524 GGDEPNSTGGE
+524 STGGE
-535 QYYTYTGEGGVK
+535 QYYTYTGEGGVE
-547 IGSFTRRLLY
+547 IGSFGRRLLY
-557 AIKEQESNFLLSAAV
+557 AIKEQESNFLLSEAV
-572 NKDSKLLYVRNP
+572 NDDSKLLYVRNP

-596 VDGDPYPAVVNG
+596 LDGDPYPAVVNG
-608 RIQWIVDGYT
+608 RVLWIIDGYT
-618 TAATYPYADRVNLQA
+618 TAATYPYAERVNLQA

-639 TGRGTIQLARENVN
+639 TGRGTFQLARENVN

-662 VDAYDGTVR
+662 VDAYDGTVK
-671 LYAFDET
+671 LYAFDDT

-691 DLVLPKADIPPELAA
+691 ELVLPKGDIPPELAE

-722 TRFHVTHPG
+722 TKFHVTDPG

-753 KQPPYYLYTQFPG
+753 KQPPYYLFTQFPG
-766 QQEGPRFQLTSAVT
+766 QESPRFQLTAAVT
-780 PNRRENLAALIS
+780 PNGRQNLAALVS
-792 GSYVDGQP
+792 GSYVDGRPQ
-800 RLEVLELPD
+800 LEVLELPD
-809 QTRISGPV
+809 QTRISGPT

-836 SSGQSQVQ
+836 SSNQAQVQ

-852 FGNGMLYV
+852 FADGMLYV

-865 KSNTQNAFPQLQRVL
+865 KSSNQDAYPLLQKVL

-892 ANNLSEGIKQLVEQG
+892 ANNLSDGIKQLVEQG
-907 KRTPGGTPPPSSGGT
+907 KRAATGTPPPSTGD
-922 NPPTGGTIPPVL
+922 NPPTTGGTSPPVL
-934 TGELAKAADRV
+934 TGELAEAAGKV
-945 QSAIGEVKAAQASG
+945 QSAIAEVKAAQASG

-967 LKALDEAMT
+967 LKALDEAMA

-986 PSPAPAASGSPS
+986 PAPGAAPSGSPS
-998 ASPPAAPS
+998 ASPPASPS
-1006 ATPNG
+1006 SSPSPNG

>member
-1 MRSSPL
+1 MRSSAPL

-12 RGRVTIGVLIG
+12 RGRVTIGVLVG

-31 GWGVNAWTDWLWFDE
+31 GWGVQAWTDWLWFGE
-46 VRYTQVFTGVLA
+46 VDYKQVFTGVLV
-58 TRLLLFLLVGFGM
+58 TRLLLFLAVGLGM
-71 ALVIAGNLWLA
+71 AVVVGGNLWLA
-82 HRVRPQLRPHSPEQ
+82 HRMRPRLRPQSPEQ

-111 TWIAVVSALIGL
+111 IWIALVAAVVGL

-128 AQSRWS
+128 AQSRWN
-134 QWLLFRNGGSFGV
+134 QWLLFRNGGDFGV

-160 FQLPFWRYLLGVG
+160 FDLPFWRYLLGVG
-173 FTAVVLSL
+173 FTAVVLALIGS
-181 LGALAVHYIF
+181 LAVHYIF
-191 GGVRLQGIGDRM
+191 GGVRLQGVGDRM
-203 TVAARAHLST
+203 SNAARAHLSA
-213 LVAVF
+213 LVAAF
-218 VLLKAVAYVLDRR
+218 VLLKAIAYVLDRR
-231 AMLLEYNEGAKLY
+231 AMLLEYNDGANVY

-265 IVVAI
+265 VVVAI
-270 AIIVFSNAVMRNLVW
+270 AILVFSNAWMRNLVW
-285 PGIALALLGVSAVA
+285 PGISLALLGVSAVA

-314 PSARDKEAPYIQR
+314 PSARDKEAPFIQR

-332 RAAYGLTDTKTT
+332 RAAFGLTAVATEP
-344 RYQAN
+344 YAAS

-354 ASLATDTSVVQN
+354 ATLATDTAVVPN
-366 IRLLDP
+366 ARLLDP

-398 RYTVGGKTADYV
+398 RYTVDGSTQDYV

-421 TQQQNNWI
+421 TAQQSNWI
-429 NRHTVYTHGYGLVA
+429 NRHTVYTHGYGVVA
-443 APANQICGNGTPFF
+443 APANQVVCGGQPYF
-457 VSGFLGDSAKEVQGC
+457 VSGFLGEKAQEACSSQTE
-472 ASPSD
+472 
-477 QIPAQQPRIY
+477 QIPATQPRIY

-493 ADDYAIVGQTGDR
+493 AGDYAIVGKANPDANPA
-506 SVEFDKPTST
+506 EFDRPV
-516 GGDKPTST
+516 GEGDDGRES
-524 GGDEPNSTGGE
+524 
-535 QYYTYTGEGGVK
+535 YYTYTGSGGVE

-557 AIKEQESNFLLSAAV
+557 AIKEQETNFLLSEAV
-572 NKDSKLLYVRNP
+572 NENSKLLYVRNP
-584 RDRVEKVAPFLT
+584 RERVEKVAPFLT
-596 VDGDPYPAVVNG
+596 VDGDPYPAVVGG
-608 RIQWIVDGYT
+608 RVQWIIDGYT
-618 TAATYPYADRVNLQA
+618 TAATYPYAERINLQT
-633 ETADEL
+633 ETTDEL
-639 TGRGTIQLARENVN
+639 TNRGTFQLARENVN

-662 VDAYDGTVR
+662 VDAYDGTVT
-671 LYAFDET
+671 LYEFDDG

-691 DLVLPKADIPPELAA
+691 ELVKPKSEIPAELNA

-722 TRFHVTHPG
+722 TRFHVTDPG

-753 KQPPYYLYTQFPG
+753 KQPPYYLFTKLPG
-766 QQEGPRFQLTSAVT
+766 QEAPRFQLTAAVT
-780 PNRRENLAALIS
+780 PNGRQNLAALIS
-792 GSYVDGQP
+792 GSYEDGQP
-800 RLEVLELPD
+800 RLAVLELPD
-809 QTRISGPV
+809 QTRVSGPV
-817 QVHQQMTNNGDIRQ
+817 QVHQQMTNNAQIRQ

-836 SSGQSQVQ
+836 SSNQAQVQ

-865 KSNTQNAFPQLQRVL
+865 KSNQQDAYPLLQKVL

-892 ANNLSEGIKQLVEQG
+892 ADNLTDGIKQLVEQG
-907 KRTPGGTPPPSSGGT
+907 KQAGAPTPPPPSGE
-922 NPPTGGTIPPVL
+922 NPPSPPPTPSPGATPPAL
-934 TGELAKAADRV
+934 TGELAEAANRV
-945 QSAIGEVKAAQASG
+945 QAAIAEVRAAQASG

-967 LKALDEAMT
+967 LKALDEAIT
-976 AFQEAQAAAN
+976 AFQAAQGAAA
-986 PSPAPAASGSPS
+986 PTPAAGGTPTPSGSPAP
-998 ASPPAAPS
+998 
-1006 ATPNG
+1006 TPGG

>member
-1 MRSSPL
+1 
-7 PRMSR
+7 MSR
-12 RGRVTIGVLIG
+12 RGRATIGVLIG

-31 GWGVNAWTDWLWFDE
+31 GWGVNAWTDWLWFEE
-46 VRYTQVFTGVLA
+46 VRYTQIFTGVLA
-58 TRLLLFLLVGFGM
+58 TRLLLFLVIGLGM
-71 ALVIAGNLWLA
+71 ALIVAGNLWLGY
-82 HRVRPQLRPHSPEQ
+82 RLRPQLRPHSAEQ

-111 TWIAVVSALIGL
+111 TWIAVVSAVIGL

-173 FTAVVLSL
+173 FTAVVLAL
-181 LGALAVHYIF
+181 LGALAMHYVF

-203 TVAARAHLST
+203 TNGARAHLST

-265 IVVAI
+265 VVVAI

-285 PGIALALLGVSAVA
+285 PGISLALLGVSAVA

-314 PSARDKEAPYIQR
+314 PSARDKEAPYIER
-327 SIDAT
+327 SIEAT
-332 RAAYGLTDTKTT
+332 RAAYGLTGTKSAG
-344 RYQAN
+344 YAAS

-354 ASLATDTSVVQN
+354 ASLATDTSVVGN
-366 IRLLDP
+366 ARLLDP

-398 RYTVGGKTADYV
+398 RYAVDGKTSDYV
-410 VGVREINYGEL
+410 VGVREINYDEL
-421 TQQQNNWI
+421 TPQQSNWI

-443 APANQICGNGTPFF
+443 APANQVVCGGQPYF
-457 VSGFLGDSAKEVQGC
+457 VSGFLGDSGKEAQGC
-472 ASPSD
+472 ASATE

-487 YGERME
+487 YGERMK
-493 ADDYAIVGQTGDR
+493 ADDYAIVGQTGER
-506 SVEFDKPTST
+506 NVEFDRPTS
-516 GGDKPTST
+516 S
-524 GGDEPNSTGGE
+524 GGE

-557 AIKEQESNFLLSAAV
+557 AIKEQESNFLLSEAV
-572 NKDSKLLYVRNP
+572 NQDSKLLYVRNP

-596 VDGDPYPAVVNG
+596 LDGDPYPAVVNG
-608 RIQWIVDGYT
+608 RVQWIVDGYT
-618 TAATYPYADRVNLQA
+618 TAATYPYAERVNLQA

-639 TGRGTIQLARENVN
+639 TGRGTFQLARENVN

-662 VDAYDGTVR
+662 VDAYDGTVK

-691 DLVLPKADIPPELAA
+691 ELVLPKGDIPAELAE

-722 TRFHVTHPG
+722 TKFHVTDPG

-753 KQPPYYLYTQFPG
+753 KQPPYYLFTQLPG
-766 QQEGPRFQLTSAVT
+766 QEAPRFQLTSAVT
-780 PNRRENLAALIS
+780 PNGRQNLAALIS

-800 RLEVLELPD
+800 RLEMLELPD

-817 QVHQQMTNNGDIRQ
+817 QVHQQMSNNGDIRQ

-836 SSGQSQVQ
+836 SSNQAQVQ

-852 FGNGMLYV
+852 FADGMLYV

-865 KSNTQNAFPQLQRVL
+865 KSSNQDAYPLLQKVL

-892 ANNLSEGIKQLVEQG
+892 ANNLTDGIKQLVEQG
-907 KRTPGGTPPPSSGGT
+907 KRAPGATPPSTGGTPPTGGGT
-922 NPPTGGTIPPVL
+922 SPPVL
-934 TGELAKAADRV
+934 TGALAEAAGKV

-976 AFQEAQAAAN
+976 AFQEAQVAAN
-986 PSPAPAASGSPS
+986 PSPAPSASGSPS

-1006 ATPNG
+1006 SSPSTNG

>member
-12 RGRVTIGVLIG
+12 RGRVTIGVLVG

-31 GWGVNAWTDWLWFDE
+31 GWGVQAWTDWLWFDE

-58 TRLLLFLLVGFGM
+58 TRLLLFLVVGLAM
-71 ALVIAGNLWLA
+71 ALVVGGNLWLA
-82 HRVRPQLRPHSPEQ
+82 HRLRPKLRPHSLEQ
-96 ATLERYRMLLSPRLG
+96 ATLERYRMVLGPRLG
-111 TWIAVVSALIGL
+111 LWISLVALVVGL

-128 AQSRWS
+128 AQSRWN
-134 QWLLFRNGGSFGV
+134 QWLLFRNGGDFGV

-160 FQLPFWRYLLGVG
+160 FQLPFWRYVLGVG
-173 FTAVVLSL
+173 FTAVVLAL

-191 GGVRLQGIGDRM
+191 GGVRLQGVGDRM
-203 TVAARAHLST
+203 TNAARAHLST

-231 AMLLEYNEGAKLY
+231 SMLLEYNEGAKLY
-244 GAGYADV
+244 GAGYADI

-265 IVVAI
+265 VVVAI

-285 PGIALALLGVSAVA
+285 PGISLALLGVSAVA

-314 PSARDKEAPYIQR
+314 PSAKDKEAPYIER

-332 RAAYGLTDTKTT
+332 RAAFGLADTKIQP
-344 RYQAN
+344 YAAS
-349 NLTPP
+349 NLVPP
-354 ASLATDTSVVQN
+354 ASLGTDASVVPN
-366 IRLLDP
+366 VRLLDP

-398 RYTVGGKTADYV
+398 RYAVGGKTSDYV
-410 VGVREINYGEL
+410 VGVREVNYGEL
-421 TQQQNNWI
+421 TDQQNTWI

-443 APANQICGNGTPFF
+443 APANQVVCGGQPYF
-457 VSGFLGDSAKEVQGC
+457 VSGFLGEKTQEACSAQTE
-472 ASPSD
+472 
-477 QIPAQQPRIY
+477 QIPATQPRIY
-487 YGERME
+487 YGERMAPE
-493 ADDYAIVGQTGDR
+493 DYAIVGQANPER
-506 SVEFDKPTST
+506 NAEFDRPTQ
-516 GGDKPTST
+516 
-524 GGDEPNSTGGE
+524 TGGE
-535 QYYTYTGEGGVK
+535 QYYTYTGEGGVE
-547 IGSFTRRLLY
+547 IGSFSRRLLY
-557 AIKEQESNFLLSAAV
+557 AIKEQESNFLLSEAV
-572 NKDSKLLYVRNP
+572 NENSKLLYVRNP

-596 VDGDPYPAVVNG
+596 LDGDPYPAVVGG
-608 RIQWIVDGYT
+608 RVQWIVDGYT
-618 TAATYPYADRVNLQA
+618 TAATYPYAERVNLQS
-633 ETADEL
+633 ETTDEL
-639 TGRGTIQLARENVN
+639 TGRGTFQLARENVN

-671 LYAFDET
+671 LYEFDQT

-691 DLVLPKADIPPELAA
+691 DLVLPNDKIPAELRE

-722 TRFHVTHPG
+722 TKFHVTDPG
-731 DFYSGQDFW
+731 DFYSAQDFW
-740 QVPNVPDAPDSGQ
+740 QVPNVPDNPDGGQ
-753 KQPPYYLYTQFPG
+753 KQPPYYLWTQFPG
-766 QQEGPRFQLTSAVT
+766 QTAPRFQLTSAVT
-780 PNRRENLAALIS
+780 PNGRQNLAALIS
-792 GSYVDGQP
+792 GSYVDGKPQ
-800 RLEVLELPD
+800 LEVLELPD

-817 QVHQQMTNNGDIRQ
+817 QVHQQMTNNANIRQ

-836 SSGQSQVQ
+836 SSNQAQVQ

-852 FGNGMLYV
+852 FGDGMLYV

-865 KSNTQNAFPQLQRVL
+865 KSNQQDAYPLLQKVL

-892 ANNLSEGIKQLVEQG
+892 ANNLTDGIKQLVEQG
-907 KRTPGGTPPPSSGGT
+907 KQAAQGGTPPP
-922 NPPTGGTIPPVL
+922 TGGTPPPGDGSNAPPL
-934 TGELAKAADRV
+934 TGELAEAAAKV
-945 QSAIGEVKAAQASG
+945 QSAIAEVKAAQTSG

-976 AFQEAQAAAN
+976 AFQQAQQAA
-986 PSPAPAASGSPS
+986 SPAAPAAPSASPS
-998 ASPPAAPS
+998 ASPSGGSAPS
-1006 ATPNG
+1006 PSAPAGG

>member
-12 RGRVTIGVLIG
+12 RGRVTIGVLVG

-31 GWGVNAWTDWLWFDE
+31 GWGVQAWTDWLWFSE
-46 VRYTQVFTGVLA
+46 VRYTQVFTGVLL
-58 TRLLLFLLVGFGM
+58 TRLTLFLAVGLGM
-71 ALVIAGNLWLA
+71 AAFVGLNLWLA
-82 HRVRPQLRPHSPEQ
+82 YRLRPALRPHSLEQ
-96 ATLERYRMLLSPRLG
+96 ATLERYRMLISPRIG
-111 TWIAVVSALIGL
+111 TWIGLTAAVLGL

-128 AQSRWS
+128 AQSRWN
-134 QWLLFRNGGSFGV
+134 QWLLFRNGGDFGV
-147 KDPEFGVDVGFYV
+147 KDPEFGIDVGFYV

-173 FTAVVLSL
+173 FTAVVLAL
-181 LGALAVHYIF
+181 LGALAVHYVF
-191 GGVRLQGIGDRM
+191 GGVRLQGVGDRM
-203 TVAARAHLST
+203 TNAARAHLST

-218 VLLKAVAYVLDRR
+218 VLLKAIAYVLDRR

-314 PSARDKEAPYIQR
+314 PSARDKEAPYINR
-327 SIDAT
+327 SIEAT
-332 RAAYGLTDTKTT
+332 RAAFSLGGTKTT
-344 RYQAN
+344 GYAAS

-354 ASLATDTSVVQN
+354 ASLATDTSVVPN
-366 IRLLDP
+366 ARLLDP

-398 RYTVGGKTADYV
+398 RYAVANKTSDYV

-421 TQQQNNWI
+421 PNNNWI
-429 NRHTVYTHGYGLVA
+429 NRHTVYTHGYGLVG
-443 APANQICGNGTPFF
+443 APANQVVCGGQPYF
-457 VSGFLGDSAKEVQGC
+457 VSGFLGEKAQEACSSQAE
-472 ASPSD
+472 
-477 QIPAQQPRIY
+477 QIPASQPRIY

-493 ADDYAIVGQTGDR
+493 ADDYAIVGQTAKDKNA
-506 SVEFDKPTST
+506 EFDRPT
-516 GGDKPTST
+516 PT
-524 GGDEPNSTGGE
+524 TGGE
-535 QYYTYTGEGGVK
+535 QYYTYTGEGGVE
-547 IGSFTRRLLY
+547 IGSFARRLLY
-557 AIKEQESNFLLSAAV
+557 SIKEQESNFLLSGAV
-572 NKDSKLLYVRNP
+572 NDNSKLLYVRNP

-596 VDGDPYPAVVNG
+596 LDGDPYPAVVGG

-618 TAATYPYADRVNLQA
+618 TAATYPYAERINLQQ
-633 ETADEL
+633 ETTDEL
-639 TGRGTIQLARENVN
+639 TNRGTFQLARENVN
-653 YIRNSVKAT
+653 YMRNSVKAT

-671 LYAFDET
+671 LYEFDDN

-691 DLVLPKADIPPELAA
+691 DLVLPKTAIPAELAE
-706 HFRYPADLFKV
+706 HFRYPADMFKV

-722 TRFHVTHPG
+722 TKFHVTDPG

-753 KQPPYYLYTQFPG
+753 KQPPYYLFTQFPG
-766 QQEGPRFQLTSAVT
+766 QETARFQLTAAVT
-780 PNRRENLAALIS
+780 PNGRQNLAALIS
-792 GSYVDGQP
+792 GSYVDGRP
-800 RLEVLELPD
+800 KLEVLELPD
-809 QTRISGPV
+809 QTRVSGPV
-817 QVHQQMTNNGDIRQ
+817 QVHQQMTNNGDIRERLNVLSVGGQ
-831 QLNLL
+831 AQL
-836 SSGQSQVQ
+836 Q

-865 KSNTQNAFPQLQRVL
+865 KSNNQDAYPLLQRVL

-892 ANNLSEGIKQLVEQG
+892 ANNLTDGIKQLVEQG
-907 KRTPGGTPPPSSGGT
+907 KRAGQGTTPPPPPGGA
-922 NPPTGGTIPPVL
+922 NPPPPQGGATPTPTPSATATPPPPG
-934 TGELAKAADRV
+934 GELSAAAERV
-945 QSAIGEVKAAQASG
+945 QSAIAEVKAAQTSG

-976 AFQEAQAAAN
+976 AFQQAQQAG
-986 PSPAPAASGSPS
+986 SSGTAPGGSPS
-998 ASPPAAPS
+998 P
-1006 ATPNG
+1006 GG

>member
-1 MRSSPL
+1 MVSRSTPL

-31 GWGVNAWTDWLWFDE
+31 GWGVQAWTDWLWFDE
-46 VRYTQVFTGVLA
+46 VDYTQVFTGVLI
-58 TRLLLFLLVGFGM
+58 TRTLLFLAVGLGM
-71 ALVIAGNLWLA
+71 AAVVGGNLWLA
-82 HRVRPQLRPHSPEQ
+82 HRLRPGLRPHSAEQ
-96 ATLERYRMLLSPRLG
+96 ATLERYRMVLGPRIG
-111 TWIAVVSALIGL
+111 TWVLVASAVVGL

-134 QWLLFRNGGSFGV
+134 QWLLFRNGGDFGV

-160 FQLPFWRYLLGVG
+160 FQLPFLRYLLGVG
-173 FTAVVLSL
+173 FTAVVLAVI
-181 LGALAVHYIF
+181 GALAVHYVF
-191 GGVRLQGIGDRM
+191 GGVRLQGVGDRM
-203 TVAARAHLST
+203 TNAARAHLTT

-231 AMLLEYNEGAKLY
+231 AMLLEYNDSAKLY

-285 PGIALALLGVSAVA
+285 PGISLALLGVSAVA

-332 RAAYGLTDTKTT
+332 RTAFGLADTKVSP
-344 RYQAN
+344 YGAN

-354 ASLATDTSVVQN
+354 ATLATDEAVVPN
-366 IRLLDP
+366 ARLLDP

-398 RYTVGGKTADYV
+398 RYTVNGETRDYV
-410 VGVREINYGEL
+410 VGMREINYGEL
-421 TQQQNNWI
+421 TDQQNNWI
-429 NRHTVYTHGYGLVA
+429 NRHTVYTHGFGLVG
-443 APANQICGNGTPFF
+443 APANQVVCGGQPYF
-457 VSGFLGDSAKEVQGC
+457 VSGFLGEREQERCSAQT
-472 ASPSD
+472 D
-477 QIPAQQPRIY
+477 QIPTEQPRIY
-487 YGERME
+487 YGERMGPN
-493 ADDYAIVGQTGDR
+493 DYAIVGQANPER
-506 SVEFDKPTST
+506 NAEFDRPT
-516 GGDKPTST
+516 PT
-524 GGDEPNSTGGE
+524 TGGE
-535 QYYTYTGEGGVK
+535 QYYTYTGEGGVSV
-547 IGSFTRRLLY
+547 GSFTRRLLY
-557 AIKEQESNFLLSAAV
+557 AIKEQESNFLLSEAV
-572 NKDSKLLYVRNP
+572 NENSKLLYVRNP

-596 VDGDPYPAVVNG
+596 IDGDPYPAVVDG
-608 RIQWIVDGYT
+608 RIQWIVDAYT
-618 TAATYPYADRVNLQA
+618 TAATYPYAERVNLQT
-633 ETADEL
+633 ETTDEL
-639 TGRGTIQLARENVN
+639 TNQGTFQLARENVN
-653 YIRNSVKAT
+653 YMRNSVKAT
-662 VDAYDGTVR
+662 VDAYDGTVK
-671 LYAFDET
+671 LYEFDEA

-691 DLVLPKADIPPELAA
+691 DLVVPRADIPAELAA
-706 HFRYPADLFKV
+706 HFRYPADMFKV

-722 TRFHVTHPG
+722 TKFHVTDPG

-740 QVPNVPDAPDSGQ
+740 QVPNVPDNPDGGQ
-753 KQPPYYLYTQFPG
+753 KQPPYYLYTQFPE
-766 QQEGPRFQLTSAVT
+766 QSEPRFQLTSAVT
-780 PNRRENLAALIS
+780 PNGRQNLAALIS
-792 GSYVDGQP
+792 GSYVDGKP

-809 QTRISGPV
+809 QTRVSGPV
-817 QVHQQMTNNGDIRQ
+817 QVHQQMTNNAAIRQ

-836 SSGQSQVQ
+836 SSNQAQVQ

-852 FGNGMLYV
+852 FDNGMLYV

-865 KSNTQNAFPQLQRVL
+865 KSNQQDAYPLLQKVL

-892 ANNLSEGIKQLVEQG
+892 ANTLDEGIKQLVEQG
-907 KRTPGGTPPPSSGGT
+907 KQAGAGNPPPPPAGDGEGDGETPPA
-922 NPPTGGTIPPVL
+922 PPTETPPM
-934 TGELAKAADRV
+934 TGELAEAAKRV
-945 QSAIGEVKAAQASG
+945 QDAIAEVKAAQTSG

-967 LKALDEAMT
+967 LKSLDDAMA
-976 AFQEAQAAAN
+976 AFQRAQQATA
-986 PSPAPAASGSPS
+986 PAPGGSATPTPSGSAAPSPS
-998 ASPPAAPS
+998 ASAA
-1006 ATPNG
+1006 G

>member
-12 RGRVTIGVLIG
+12 RGRVTIGVLVG

-31 GWGVNAWTDWLWFDE
+31 GWGVQAWTDWLWFEE
-46 VRYTQVFTGVLA
+46 VRYTQVFTGVLV
-58 TRLLLFLLVGFGM
+58 TRLLLFLTIGVGL
-71 ALVIAGNLWLA
+71 ALFVGGNLWLA
-82 HRVRPQLRPHSPEQ
+82 YRLRPALRPHSLEQ
-96 ATLERYRMLLSPRLG
+96 ATLERYRLLLTPRIG
-111 TWIAVVSALIGL
+111 TWISLTAAVLGL

-128 AQSRWS
+128 AQSRWN
-134 QWLLFRNGGSFGV
+134 QWLLFRNGGDFGV

-173 FTAVVLSL
+173 FTAVVLAL

-191 GGVRLQGIGDRM
+191 GGVRLQGVGDRM
-203 TVAARAHLST
+203 TNAARAHLST

-218 VLLKAVAYVLDRR
+218 VLLKAIAYVLDRR

-265 IVVAI
+265 VVVAI

-314 PSARDKEAPYIQR
+314 PSARDKEAPYIER
-327 SIDAT
+327 SIGAT
-332 RAAYGLTDTKTT
+332 RAAFGLGDTKTT
-344 RYQAN
+344 GYAAN

-354 ASLATDTSVVQN
+354 ASLATDTSVVPN
-366 IRLLDP
+366 VRLLDP

-398 RYTVGGKTADYV
+398 RYSVANKTSDYV

-421 TQQQNNWI
+421 TQNNWI
-429 NRHTVYTHGYGLVA
+429 NRHTVFTHGYGLVA
-443 APANQICGNGTPFF
+443 APANQVVCGGQPYF
-457 VSGFLGDSAKEVQGC
+457 VSGFLGEKAQEACSSQAE
-472 ASPSD
+472 
-477 QIPAQQPRIY
+477 QIPATQPRIY

-493 ADDYAIVGQTGDR
+493 EDDYAIVGQADKTR
-506 SVEFDKPTST
+506 NAEFDRPT
-516 GGDKPTST
+516 PT
-524 GGDEPNSTGGE
+524 TGGE
-535 QYYTYTGEGGVK
+535 QYYTYTGEGGVE

-557 AIKEQESNFLLSAAV
+557 SIKEQESNFLLSEAV
-572 NKDSKLLYVRNP
+572 NDNSRLLYVRNP

-596 VDGDPYPAVVNG
+596 LDGDPYPAVVGG

-618 TAATYPYADRVNLQA
+618 TAATYPYAERVNLQT

-639 TGRGTIQLARENVN
+639 TNRGTFQLARENVN
-653 YIRNSVKAT
+653 YMRNSVKAT

-671 LYAFDET
+671 LYEFDET

-691 DLVLPKADIPPELAA
+691 DLVLPKNAIPAELAE
-706 HFRYPADLFKV
+706 HFRYPADMFKV

-722 TRFHVTHPG
+722 TKFHVTDPG

-753 KQPPYYLYTQFPG
+753 KQPPYYLFTQFPG
-766 QQEGPRFQLTSAVT
+766 QVEPRFQITAAVT
-780 PNRRENLAALIS
+780 PNGRQNLAALIS
-792 GSYVDGQP
+792 GSYIDGQP
-800 RLEVLELPD
+800 KLEVWELPD
-809 QTRISGPV
+809 QTRVSGPV
-817 QVHQQMTNNGDIRQ
+817 QVHQQMTNNANIRQ

-836 SSGQSQVQ
+836 SSNQAQVQ

-852 FGNGMLYV
+852 FGDGMLYV

-865 KSNTQNAFPQLQRVL
+865 KSNQQDAYPLLQKVL

-887 SYVVL
+887 SYVAL
-892 ANNLSEGIKQLVEQG
+892 ADNLTDGIKQLVDQG
-907 KRTPGGTPPPSSGGT
+907 KRAGQGTTPPPGGTPPPPPGGT
-922 NPPTGGTIPPVL
+922 PPPL
-934 TGELAKAADRV
+934 TGELAAAAERV
-945 QSAIGEVKAAQASG
+945 QTAIVEVKAAQTSG

-976 AFQEAQAAAN
+976 AFQQAQQTAG
-986 PSPAPAASGSPS
+986 PAPTPSGSPS
-998 ASPPAAPS
+998 APSPTPS
-1006 ATPNG
+1006 G